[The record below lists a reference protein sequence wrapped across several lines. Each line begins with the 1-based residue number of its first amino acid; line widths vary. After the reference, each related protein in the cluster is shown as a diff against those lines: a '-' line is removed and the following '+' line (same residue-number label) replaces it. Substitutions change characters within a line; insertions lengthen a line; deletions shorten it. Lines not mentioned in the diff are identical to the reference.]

1 MARIY
6 ILIFVIG
13 IVGVVG
19 YGAKYY
25 YDTTQNKIEI
35 LQKNNAQLEGA
46 VEIANESLEIAKAEH
61 IKLTKLNSSL
71 QTDLQ
76 KAEAY
81 GDSLRNKLNKLNLV
95 KDALTDAK
103 DLEGRMNGATANI
116 WRDITVDTGGDTY
129 PIPGWLQQSKD
140 ASRNK
145 NSNQSGEVDNTNG
158 GTTETSTTE

>member
-13 IVGVVG
+13 MIGVIG

-46 VEIANESLEIAKAEH
+46 VEVANESLEIAKKEH
-61 IKLTKLNSSL
+61 VKLTKLNSGL
-71 QTDLQ
+71 QEDLK

-140 ASRNK
+140 ATGNQ
-145 NSNQSGEVDNTNG
+145 NSDEAGEDNGSNSSS
-158 GTTETSTTE
+158 TETSTTE